1 MPPRRPVVVL
11 PKIQSTPISLRP
23 HPTPD
28 APQATHQIVQQLRLR
43 IELVHKPAE
52 AQRARAPE
60 GDERV
65 ELALERALEEDE
77 ARVRDRDAEL
87 HDEVRDARGERV
99 ERAEDARVLAWAA
112 DLLFLALGAED
123 ARERVRGGGGRAS
136 AWASGRG
143 EGRHGES
150 VSTFIH
156 IYTPIQGR
164 RRNAPAVKHED
175 IHPWPK
181 ARQERVRRE
190 ADVRPGI
197 TDDERAEGVLPGRVL
212 HTVDLDCK

>member
-112 DLLFLALGAED
+112 DLLFLALGAKG
-123 ARERVRGGGGRAS
+123 ERACIH
-136 AWASGRG
+136 ARG
-143 EGRHGES
+143 EQWQGGKGRQDES
-150 VSTFIH
+150 VTSACGYVHT
-156 IYTPIQGR
+156 YTR
-164 RRNAPAVKHED
+164 
-175 IHPWPK
+175 
-181 ARQERVRRE
+181 AR
-190 ADVRPGI
+190 GL
-197 TDDERAEGVLPGRVL
+197 DEGQRTGSQA
-212 HTVDLDCK
+212 